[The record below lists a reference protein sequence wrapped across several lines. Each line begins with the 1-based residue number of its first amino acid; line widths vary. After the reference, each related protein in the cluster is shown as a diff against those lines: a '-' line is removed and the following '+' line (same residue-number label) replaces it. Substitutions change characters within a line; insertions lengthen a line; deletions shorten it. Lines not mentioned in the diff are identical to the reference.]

1 MLAVSK
7 KSLDSK
13 QRLQQRWRPYVRA
26 QGDIYERRPPTS
38 KCLYLAC
45 MACVS
50 SNVNCLRLFLILK
63 GPSAPNQS
71 KCLRYS
77 QKCALDYVQLF
88 SLIRNSQGSPHL
100 EYRVKRA
107 FFVSFRFVPS
117 RFLGWFL
124 YSICDSCGSFCF
136 LFQQHRLIQAHLF
149 LFSHFFVFCS

>member
-1 MLAVSK
+1 MLAVSQ
-7 KSLDSK
+7 KSFDSK

-107 FFVSFRFVPS
+107 FFVSFRPVSFPRLVPIFYLRFM
-117 RFLGWFL
+117 RFL
-124 YSICDSCGSFCF
+124 
-136 LFQQHRLIQAHLF
+136 
-149 LFSHFFVFCS
+149 LFSFPTASVDTSPSFSFLSLFRFL